1 MFQNW
6 LRLGLDPADLDHR
19 RDFAVRAMGG
29 MIAFLVA
36 YSLGEVV
43 VWISLHVEGDPLT
56 NLGRVPESLALNLLM
71 IASLVLF
78 RQLNIGLTS
87 RGARAATV
95 FPWSS
100 HAVLLVGLP
109 FVLGH
114 IHLAGSQSNPNAM
127 LLLVYVICAQRM
139 LGSRSA
145 WRYLALAELGYL
157 ALVLMERA
165 GLLPYAP
172 LQADRALGE
181 TFLHLPHVLINFAT
195 FTMVAV
201 YLVAFMARS
210 EESYLRARDEIRE
223 LRELMRMCAWCKKV
237 QGEDGAWRPVEHFL
251 AGGPRV
257 SHGMCPSCSA
267 DMIREG

>member
-6 LRLGLDPADLDHR
+6 PRLGLAPADLDHR

-36 YSLGEVV
+36 YSLGEVLV
-43 VWISLHVEGDPLT
+43 SISLHVEGDPLT
-56 NLGRVPESLALNLLM
+56 NLRRVPESLALNLLM
-71 IASLVLF
+71 IGALLLF
-78 RQLNIGLTS
+78 RQVNRRRS
-87 RGARAATV
+87 VHGAAGASV

-100 HAVLLVGLP
+100 HAVLLIGLP

-139 LGSRSA
+139 LGSRLA
-145 WRYLALAELGYL
+145 WWYLALAEAGYL

-172 LQADRALGE
+172 LQVDRALAS

-210 EESYLRARDEIRE
+210 EESYLRARDELRE

-237 QGEDGAWRPVEHFL
+237 LDEHGEWRPVEHYL
-251 AGGPRV
+251 AGRPQV

-267 DMIREG
+267 DLIRGG

>member
-1 MFQNW
+1 MIQNW
-6 LRLGLDPADLDHR
+6 LRIDLDPADLDHR
-19 RDFAVRAMGG
+19 RDFAVRAMGA
-29 MIAFLVA
+29 MIGFLVA
-36 YSLGEVV
+36 YSLGEVLV
-43 VWISLHVEGDPLT
+43 SISLHVEGDRLT
-56 NLGRVPESLALNLLM
+56 NLGRVPQSLALNAVM
-71 IASLVLF
+71 IGALAVF
-78 RQLNIGLTS
+78 REVNRRRALDGGS
-87 RGARAATV
+87 AARV

-100 HAVLLVGLP
+100 HGVLLVGLP

-127 LLLVYVICAQRM
+127 LLLVYVICAHRL
-139 LGSRSA
+139 LGSRCA
-145 WRYLALAELGYL
+145 WWYLGLAEAGYL

-172 LQADRALGE
+172 LQADRDLGG

-237 QGEDGAWRPVEHFL
+237 LGDDGEWRPVEHFL
-251 AGGPRV
+251 AGRPQV

-267 DMIREG
+267 EMVREA